1 MRRQHV
7 FISNLFKWFASRGY
21 TPTKGLRVFA
31 PDFSDNKRREMIRKL
46 TQGTMYENDY
56 KAWEMI
62 KRRITRNEAKGKIGN
77 TTKAK

>member
-1 MRRQHV
+1 M
-7 FISNLFKWFASRGY
+7 
-21 TPTKGLRVFA
+21 FA